1 MSDVLTLAPVAPL
14 RLPSRHLIDAG
25 ALERPLVE
33 ALIESAAAL
42 AERPARAIGRL
53 PGRILASLFFEPST
67 RTRLSFESAM
77 LRLGGHVIGAQ
88 DAAVSSS
95 AAKGE
100 SVEDMVRVVSGY
112 TDVIVLRHPACG
124 AAGLAAGASSV
135 PVINAG
141 DGAGQHPTQ
150 ALLDLYTIQAE
161 LGRISGLH
169 VGLAGDLKHGRTAR
183 SLALLL
189 ALFPLIEL
197 TLISPPSLRME
208 ADLLRQLRRR
218 KVVVHET
225 DDLRAAAPGLDVL
238 YQTRLQRERLS
249 GPQAPQAADLPIVDL
264 EVMDRLPPRALLMHP
279 LPRVG
284 EIDPAVDSDPRAAYF
299 RQARHGLVV
308 RMAVLLWLC
317 GGLE

>member
-1 MSDVLTLAPVAPL
+1 MSDVLTLAPAAPL
-14 RLPSRHLIDAG
+14 RLPFRHLIDAG
-25 ALERPLVE
+25 ALDRPLVE
-33 ALIESAAAL
+33 ALIESGAAL
-42 AERPARAIGRL
+42 AERPARAVGRL
-53 PGRILASLFFEPST
+53 SGRILASLFFEPST

-77 LRLGGHVIGAQ
+77 LRLGGQVIGAQ

-150 ALLDLYTIQAE
+150 ALLDLYTIQTE

-249 GPQAPQAADLPIVDL
+249 GPQAADLPIVDL

-284 EIDPAVDSDPRAAYF
+284 EIDPAVDADPRAAYF

>member
-1 MSDVLTLAPVAPL
+1 V
-14 RLPSRHLIDAG
+14 
-25 ALERPLVE
+25 
-33 ALIESAAAL
+33 
-42 AERPARAIGRL
+42 
-53 PGRILASLFFEPST
+53 
-67 RTRLSFESAM
+67 
-77 LRLGGHVIGAQ
+77 
-88 DAAVSSS
+88 
-95 AAKGE
+95 
-100 SVEDMVRVVSGY
+100 
-112 TDVIVLRHPACG
+112 
-124 AAGLAAGASSV
+124 
-135 PVINAG
+135 
-141 DGAGQHPTQ
+141 
-150 ALLDLYTIQAE
+150 
-161 LGRISGLH
+161 
-169 VGLAGDLKHGRTAR
+169 
-183 SLALLL
+183 
-189 ALFPLIEL
+189 IEL

-284 EIDPAVDSDPRAAYF
+284 EIDPAVDADPRAAYF

>member
-1 MSDVLTLAPVAPL
+1 MSDVLTLAPAAPL
-14 RLPSRHLIDAG
+14 RLPFRHLIDAG
-25 ALERPLVE
+25 ALDRPLVE

-42 AERPARAIGRL
+42 AERPARAVGRL
-53 PGRILASLFFEPST
+53 SGRILASLFFEPST

-77 LRLGGHVIGAQ
+77 LRLGGQVIGAQ
-88 DAAVSSS
+88 EAAVSSS

-150 ALLDLYTIQAE
+150 ALLDLYTIQTE

-189 ALFPLIEL
+189 ALFPVIEL

-249 GPQAPQAADLPIVDL
+249 GPQAADLPIVDL

-284 EIDPAVDSDPRAAYF
+284 EIDPAVDADPRAAYF

>member
-1 MSDVLTLAPVAPL
+1 MSDVLTLAPAAPL
-14 RLPSRHLIDAG
+14 RLPFRHLIDAG
-25 ALERPLVE
+25 ALDRPLVE

-42 AERPARAIGRL
+42 AERPARAVGRL
-53 PGRILASLFFEPST
+53 SGRILASLFFEPST

-77 LRLGGHVIGAQ
+77 LRLGGQVIGAQ

-150 ALLDLYTIQAE
+150 ALLDLYTIQTE

-189 ALFPLIEL
+189 ALFPVIEL

-249 GPQAPQAADLPIVDL
+249 GPQAADLPIVDL

-284 EIDPAVDSDPRAAYF
+284 EIDPAVDADPRAAYF